1 MAKDRKKLIVLV
13 VEDNDGDYFLVED
26 FLQDMILSP
35 QIHRAISFKE
45 ARSFLSESKNQVH
58 AILLDLSLP
67 DKTGELLIKEILAI
81 SKGLP
86 LIILTGFAGEGFAI
100 KSLALGASD
109 YLLKDDLNATIL
121 YKSIIYSIER
131 AKNQVSLKESELRY
145 AELFHLSPQPMWVYD
160 IHTLRFIQVNKAAC
174 DHYGYTSEEF
184 LSMTI
189 RDIRPLEEVPLLEK
203 TVLRRDVLL
212 PYKGVFRHIK
222 KNGEVITV
230 EIKSDILTHNGNNV
244 RLVLVNDISEKK
256 KAQEELL
263 TIAHQVEDRE
273 RTRISIDLH
282 DGLQQT
288 LVTSYMHFESIKSAL
303 NLLNP
308 ETSERF
314 TKGMKVLNE
323 GIEQVRT
330 IAHELM
336 PPKIEKEG
344 YVAAITQL
352 LNQIEGSIQ
361 FKFVQNLGGKPLPP
375 NISLILFRISQEAI
389 NNIIKHSKASR
400 ATMALEM
407 EGNIVR
413 LSVVDNG
420 KGFSIDHLAD
430 DHSIFGLRAIG
441 SRIHS
446 LGGVFELHSE
456 IGRGT
461 SLTIE
466 IPIY

>member
-1 MAKDRKKLIVLV
+1 MAKDKKKLIVLV

-26 FLQDMILSP
+26 FLQDMILAP
-35 QIHRAISFKE
+35 EIHRAVNFKE
-45 ARSFLSESKNQVH
+45 ARSFLSEDHHEVH

-67 DKTGELLIKEILAI
+67 DKTGEQLLREILAI
-81 SKGLP
+81 SKGIP
-86 LIILTGFAGEGFAI
+86 LIILTGFSGEGFAI

-121 YKSIIYSIER
+121 YKSIVYSIER
-131 AKNQVSLKESELRY
+131 AKNQISLKESELRY

-160 IHTLRFIQVNKAAC
+160 IHTLKFMQVNKAAC
-174 DHYGYTSEEF
+174 DHYGYTTDEF
-184 LSMTI
+184 LAMTI
-189 RDIRPLEEVPLLEK
+189 KDIRPPEEVPMLER

-212 PYKGVFRHIK
+212 PYKGVFRHTK
-222 KNGEVITV
+222 KNGDVITV

-244 RLVLVNDISEKK
+244 RLVLVNDISDKK

-273 RTRISIDLH
+273 RTRISMDLH

-288 LVTSYMHFESIKSAL
+288 LVTSFMHFESIKSAL
-303 NLLNP
+303 DQLDG

-314 TKGMKVLNE
+314 IKGMEVLNE

-336 PPKIEKEG
+336 PAKIEKEG

-352 LNQIEGSIQ
+352 LDQTEGSIQ
-361 FKFVQNLGGKPLPP
+361 FKFVQNLGGNTLPP

-389 NNIIKHSKASR
+389 NNIIKHSRATM
-400 ATMALEM
+400 ATMALEL
-407 EGNIVR
+407 EGSIVR

-420 KGFSIDHLAD
+420 VGFSIDNLAK
-430 DHSIFGLRAIG
+430 DHSIFGLKAIG

-446 LGGVFELHSE
+446 LGGLFELDSE